1 MPLGPATAGTG
12 LSSTA
17 SHVCPPVSRWEGR
30 QLTADWGFRVDLLVI
45 KYGNGQFPKHGV
57 FNGRF
62 SITHVWGTPMFG
74 ELSIAIFHYPPNL
87 PCFKPHQQ
95 ICKRHQ
101 TAKPCAQDFFCFVL
115 RLATKKVQRLKEFFS
130 RHMDPQ
136 VNPTLFSQKT
146 QRFLMRWCS
155 IDKPGDFHGAF
166 LVAGRIQRGFH
177 MFSWA
182 PAIVDVGGQTLK
194 PLAST
199 GPLFPPYGLLR
210 AIPGKLFSATRGTP
224 VGICLVSSWYNVV
237 HHKSI
242 CRKNFQPLF
251 HLFLG
256 LLMSGMFQLFRLV
269 KEFLSFYPDMY

>member
-1 MPLGPATAGTG
+1 MGDFPL
-12 LSSTA
+12 
-17 SHVCPPVSRWEGR
+17 
-30 QLTADWGFRVDLLVI
+30 
-45 KYGNGQFPKHGV
+45 
-57 FNGRF
+57 
-62 SITHVWGTPMFG
+62 PMFG
-74 ELSIAIFHYPPNL
+74 EHPCLGNCPLPFFITHQISHVSNRINKYANVIKPLSP
-87 PCFKPHQQ
+87 
-95 ICKRHQ
+95 
-101 TAKPCAQDFFCFVL
+101 VL
-115 RLATKKVQRLKEFFS
+115 RIFFVSCWAWQPKKSNDSKSFFS